1 MEEMAQLATAMM
13 VVVFAAVL
21 LVAGQRFIEY
31 RSLNSFDIP
40 AVAVVILGERK
51 SDRRE
56 VVEAAAYARRW
67 LLHAMT
73 LEYFLT
79 SSAQLCSVL

>member
-31 RSLNSFDIP
+31 RSLNSFDTP
-40 AVAVVILGERK
+40 AVAVVILGGGKIR
-51 SDRRE
+51 
-56 VVEAAAYARRW
+56 
-67 LLHAMT
+67 
-73 LEYFLT
+73 
-79 SSAQLCSVL
+79 